1 MESSVQKH
9 YGQNKGKWDLN
20 SVLHSL
26 SSSECSQAPPLL
38 FSFSGRWWFRSW
50 FPVASGWARVPLLA
64 RSACVLVAP
73 APALPAPRPCSAAP
87 AEVGSEGEV
96 VPCPAPPGH
105 GRDSVCTPS
114 VRGWRPLRA
123 PGPGT
128 PNQVRGCRAVGVVLW
143 LTQGATGVG
152 TCSARPLLCVK
163 EHPSVGWRGRQTPT
177 PTAFSLDHILMQLWP
192 PIFFFPV
199 HTMP

>member
-1 MESSVQKH
+1 MGARPRPQ
-9 YGQNKGKWDLN
+9 LRPT
-20 SVLHSL
+20 LSL
-26 SSSECSQAPPLL
+26 APPLPRPCPSLAPPRPQPGPAPPLRAALILVSLTSVLSFPFTSLLLYWTMASVSL

-50 FPVASGWARVPLLA
+50 FPVASDWARVPLLA

-114 VRGWRPLRA
+114 VRG
-123 PGPGT
+123 
-128 PNQVRGCRAVGVVLW
+128 
-143 LTQGATGVG
+143 
-152 TCSARPLLCVK
+152 
-163 EHPSVGWRGRQTPT
+163 
-177 PTAFSLDHILMQLWP
+177 
-192 PIFFFPV
+192 
-199 HTMP
+199 